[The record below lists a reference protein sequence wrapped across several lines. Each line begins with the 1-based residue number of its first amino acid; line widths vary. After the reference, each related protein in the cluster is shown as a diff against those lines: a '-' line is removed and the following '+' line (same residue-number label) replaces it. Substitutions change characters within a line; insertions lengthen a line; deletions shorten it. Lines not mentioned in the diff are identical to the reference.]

1 MATKRTFEENLALLK
16 ARGKPAAAKKRSVVP
31 AKQMSLELWPD
42 AVRGV
47 PNVALRNALFGV
59 SKVRKTYK
67 NRTLIKSLDGVELR
81 FKGETFNQ
89 TDFDV
94 WAMLLH
100 LGRLQPLGMK
110 VEFTAGA
117 FLKALGRGTSG
128 KNHEDLKEEF
138 ARLMGGVV
146 EVSWTKEKR
155 SFASQLVSKIFR
167 DDDTERYVAIL
178 DKDILKLFADG
189 WTMLD
194 CESRQ
199 ALGKN
204 HLAKWLQNHYSSHA
218 KPYPMRVET
227 LRELCG
233 SGTKDLSKFRTML
246 RAALD
251 ELVRVGTLS
260 SWDIKNDLVSVAVVP
275 SKSQIKHLSK
285 PKSNPRSG
293 TY

>member
-1 MATKRTFEENLALLK
+1 MGTKRTHAENLELAK
-16 ARGKPAAAKKRSVVP
+16 ARVTAIKKATPKAKAP
-31 AKQMSLELWPD
+31 AKQLSLELWPD

-47 PNVALRNALFGV
+47 PNVALRNALFGIAKDR
-59 SKVRKTYK
+59 KVYQK
-67 NRTLIKSLDGVELR
+67 RTLIKSIEGIELR

-117 FLKALGRGTSG
+117 FLKALGRGTG
-128 KNHEDLKEEF
+128 KSQHEQIKEEF
-138 ARLMGGVV
+138 ARLMSGVV
-146 EVSWTKEKR
+146 EVTWTKEKR

-167 DDDTERYVAIL
+167 DDETERYVAIL
-178 DKDILKLFADG
+178 DKDILKLFAEG

-194 CESRQ
+194 WESRQ

-204 HLAKWLQNHYSSHA
+204 NLAKWLQNQYSSHA

-233 SGTKDLSKFRTML
+233 SGTQDLSKFRTML

-251 ELVRVGTLS
+251 ELVRVGTLK
-260 SWDIKNDLVSVAVVP
+260 SWTIENGLVSVVVVP

-285 PKSNPRSG
+285 R
-293 TY
+293 